1 MKKINIILCRVKQT
15 IEYFDLVTLAM
26 ESEEEAKE
34 LVCQLNDIIVEKDI
48 NELRTVM
55 VMNTMLIPSFLQG
68 EIYDPEDMI
77 SGISFYTRQCILK

>member
-1 MKKINIILCRVKQT
+1 MRKINIILCRVKQA

-26 ESEEEAKE
+26 ENEEEAKE
-34 LVCQLNDIIVEKDI
+34 LVCKLNDIIMEKDT

-68 EIYDPEDMI
+68 EIYDPDII

>member
-1 MKKINIILCRVKQT
+1 MRKINIILCRVKQA

-26 ESEEEAKE
+26 ENEEEAKE
-34 LVCQLNDIIVEKDI
+34 LVCKLNDIIMEKDI

-68 EIYDPEDMI
+68 EIYDPDII

>member
-1 MKKINIILCRVKQT
+1 MRKINIILCRVKQA

-26 ESEEEAKE
+26 ENEEEAKE
-34 LVCQLNDIIVEKDI
+34 LVCKLNDIIMEKDT

-68 EIYDPEDMI
+68 EIYDPDI
-77 SGISFYTRQCILK
+77 IYGISFYTRQCILK